1 MSTSAVMPTERLF
14 EQDSYRR
21 SASATVVE
29 CSEQG
34 LVLDRTIFYA
44 ESGGQPGDQGILRP
58 EGAEPVPITDTQYL
72 PGKLRIRHIPE
83 QPMEIP
89 PGTAVHLEIDW
100 QRRYAHM
107 RMHTCLH
114 VICGLVDAPVT
125 GCSIHAERGRLD
137 LDLPESRFTKE
148 ELTERLQRA
157 VAASHPVSANW
168 RSGPELA
175 TALDS
180 VRTVKAPPAVTE
192 AVRIISIPGLD
203 TQPCGGTHVRN
214 LSELAGMRVAR
225 IQKKSRHA
233 RRIQVVPE

>member
-1 MSTSAVMPTERLF
+1 MSTSAVTPTERLF

-58 EGAEPVPITDTQYL
+58 EGGEPVRITDTQYL

-83 QPMEIP
+83 HPIEIP
-89 PGTAVHLEIDW
+89 PGTTVHLEINW

-137 LDLPESRFTKE
+137 LDLPESLFTKE

-157 VAASHPVSANW
+157 VAAGHPAFAIW
-168 RSGPELA
+168 RSGPELG
-175 TALDS
+175 S
-180 VRTVKAPPAVTE
+180 VRTVKAPPGVTE

-203 TQPCGGTHVRN
+203 VQPCGGTHVRN

-233 RRIQVVPE
+233 RRIQVVPG